1 MSKDTVS
8 LRSPLSRARGLGSAK
23 DGVHHWI
30 WQRLTAVALVPLTLW
45 FVSSLVLMTGSD
57 HASVTAWIARPH
69 VAVLLPIFLA
79 TLLHHSQLGLQV
91 VIEDYVHTRWINLS
105 ALLLA
110 KFAHVLLAAAG
121 IFAVLKIA
129 LGGTA

>member
-1 MSKDTVS
+1 MS

-45 FVSSLVLMTGSD
+45 FVVAVAT
-57 HASVTAWIARPH
+57 HAGDGYEAVRAWVATPY
-69 VAVLLPIFLA
+69 VAVLLGIYLA
-79 TLLHHSQLGLQV
+79 TLFHHSQLGLQV
-91 VIEDYVHTRWINLS
+91 VIEDYVHTRWVNLS
-105 ALLLA
+105 ALLLV
-110 KFAHVLLAAAG
+110 KFAHVLLAAAA

-129 LGGTA
+129 LGSPA